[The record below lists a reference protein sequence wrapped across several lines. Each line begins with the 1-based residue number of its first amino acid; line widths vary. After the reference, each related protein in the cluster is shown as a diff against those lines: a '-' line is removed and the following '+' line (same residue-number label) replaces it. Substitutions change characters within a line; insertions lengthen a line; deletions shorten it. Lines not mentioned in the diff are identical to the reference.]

1 MSLSSL
7 KEIRLDYSWVR
18 EWFDN
23 NSREKAIEESLQLNM
38 FPKKSWIL
46 MITYDSDR
54 VVNYCAKKWPNLNFV
69 TFSDSIT
76 SSGNIYVF
84 NPTLDEFTNNTNE
97 EYENFVIKNRV
108 GYRRVLLSYSS
119 HVNDTT
125 FKRIDKQL
133 YKDYGNTIQSQLV
146 IYSSSN
152 DIISG
157 TTPCFKETLS
167 KFDGKTRV
175 HTFSPISDFNN
186 N

>member
-7 KEIRLDYSWVR
+7 KEIKLDFSWVR
-18 EWFDN
+18 KWFDD

-46 MITYDSDR
+46 VIDNDL
-54 VVNYCAKKWPNLNFV
+54 VNYCAKKWPNLNFV
-69 TFSDSIT
+69 TFGDSIT

-84 NPTLDEFTNNTNE
+84 NMTLDEFTNNTNE

-108 GYRRVLLSYSS
+108 GYRRVLLSN
-119 HVNDTT
+119 VAPTNKAT
-125 FKRIDKQL
+125 FQRIDKQL

-146 IYSSSN
+146 VYSSSN
-152 DIISG
+152 DIISS
-157 TTPCFKETLS
+157 TNIPYFKETLS